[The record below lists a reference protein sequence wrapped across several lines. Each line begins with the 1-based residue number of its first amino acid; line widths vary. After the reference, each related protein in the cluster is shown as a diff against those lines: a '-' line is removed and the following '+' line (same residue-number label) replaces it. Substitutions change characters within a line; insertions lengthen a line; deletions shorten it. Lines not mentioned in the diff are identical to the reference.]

1 MARQED
7 EQMVELVQKYGTKKW
22 SAIAKELP
30 GRLGKQC
37 RERWYNHLDPD
48 INKDAWTAE
57 EDRMVLELRQQLGNR
72 WAEIARRMRGRC
84 VGGGWAGPG
93 RRASTRGPVWTSIAA
108 ESSIATT
115 TTIGRTDNAIKNRW
129 NSTLCRVAK
138 EGGNKDPTARKRGRQ
153 PREASSASAHPN
165 NKPRPRPH
173 PRPLEEGPALVEV
186 RTPCR
191 AVPSSAHA

>member
-1 MARQED
+1 
-7 EQMVELVQKYGTKKW
+7 MVELVQKYGTKKW

-48 INKDAWTAE
+48 INKAAWTAE

-93 RRASTRGPVWTSIAA
+93 RAAVPARVVQCGPQY
-108 ESSIATT
+108 SSCCICIATT
-115 TTIGRTDNAIKNRW
+115 TII
-129 NSTLCRVAK
+129 
-138 EGGNKDPTARKRGRQ
+138 
-153 PREASSASAHPN
+153 
-165 NKPRPRPH
+165 
-173 PRPLEEGPALVEV
+173 
-186 RTPCR
+186 
-191 AVPSSAHA
+191 